1 MGNSDSLMSE
11 EKIQEDRTTQEAWRE
26 VGTRL
31 EALGES
37 LGRAIRVVWESED
50 TQQHLESMQDGLQRM
65 ADEIDRAI
73 KEASESAEG
82 KKIREEAERA
92 AESARAAGEQT
103 WQETRPHVLSAMI
116 RISAELERVI
126 ERLERKE
133 SRIDEEDGK
142 GGEAARR
149 QPGTVEPGEQS

>member
-1 MGNSDSLMSE
+1 MPE
-11 EKIQEDRTTQEAWRE
+11 ERIEEEQSTQEAWRE

-31 EALGES
+31 EALGKS
-37 LGRAIRVVWESED
+37 LGRAIRAVWERED
-50 TQQHLESMQDGLQRM
+50 TQQQMESMQDGLQKM

-103 WQETRPHVLSAMI
+103 WQEARPHVLSAMM
-116 RISAELERVI
+116 RINAELDQVI
-126 ERLERKE
+126 ERLERRQ
-133 SRIDEEDGK
+133 SGFDEQDAKSGDA
-142 GGEAARR
+142 GSQAGTGEA
-149 QPGTVEPGEQS
+149 GEQS